1 MINEI
6 ATIDVIQSALDQ
18 LNNVDYNDKV
28 ETEKKV
34 VNAKITLQSY
44 RDKLQN
50 EVDQFDEW
58 AKTQSD
64 IDTQLNLEIEEQRGK

>member
-18 LNNVDYNDKV
+18 LNNVDYNDKL